1 MRAKIR
7 LDTSSDAI
15 NFAHITSQLKGKIV
29 VKDGNGLCVNAKSVL
44 GALHALEFNELWV
57 ESENDIWMKIKD
69 FIIIEPEVKED

>member
-29 VKDGNGLCVNAKSVL
+29 VKDGNGFCVNAKSV
-44 GALHALEFNELWV
+44 WV
-57 ESENDIWMKIKD
+57 LCTPLNLMSCG
-69 FIIIEPEVKED
+69 

>member
-29 VKDGNGLCVNAKSVL
+29 VKDGNGFCVNAISVL

-69 FIIIEPEVKED
+69 FIIIEPEIKED

>member
-7 LDTSSDAI
+7 LDTSNDAI
-15 NFAHITSQLKGKIV
+15 NFAHITSQLEGKIV
-29 VKDGNGLCVNAKSVL
+29 VKDSNGFCVNAKSVL